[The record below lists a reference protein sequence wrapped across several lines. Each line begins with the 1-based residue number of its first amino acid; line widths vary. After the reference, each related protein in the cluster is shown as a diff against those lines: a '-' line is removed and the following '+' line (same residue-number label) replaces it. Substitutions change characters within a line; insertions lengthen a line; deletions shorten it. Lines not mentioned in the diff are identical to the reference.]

1 MKKIIIALLT
11 LVLFASCG
19 SNADDSNV
27 KVGDVYYSDGTTAHV
42 DSRNKSKDNQVAG
55 FVVSIKNGKPAVI
68 MCRKAGVDVTGNAM
82 NNYYMQVAERQ
93 YFFPSRRVFDSE
105 GNELSRSDISG
116 KDSYLQYLEYKESY
130 LQDGNYETFKLKSSY
145 YTWIDSLNNPEDEN
159 YVALPDGVMWYIPTK
174 FELLANKDKKGNYPY
189 VKCFGD
195 FQKGKN
201 NSEIDELCGKKITTE
216 REDDKYYVQCYEF
229 LSSTLRISPV
239 GNNPEGKQEL
249 REVLAYYDCFYSFG
263 NHTYDHEWKDGRDVG
278 SNLDM
283 LGIAFAEVN

>member
-1 MKKIIIALLT
+1 MKKLIIALLT

-19 SNADDSNV
+19 SNADDSKV

-68 MCRKAGVDVTGNAM
+68 MCRKASFDVTGNAINSFYM
-82 NNYYMQVAERQ
+82 NQNEREI
-93 YFFPSRRVFDSE
+93 FFPSRRVFDSE

-174 FELLANKDKKGNYPY
+174 FELLANKDKKGSYPY
-189 VKCFGD
+189 VNCFGN
-195 FQKGKN
+195 FQKGK
-201 NSEIDELCGKKITTE
+201 SKEEIKELCGEEISTE
-216 REDDKYYVQCYEF
+216 RQDASFYNRCYEF

-249 REVLAYYDCFYSFG
+249 CEVVGYFDTFYSV
-263 NHTYDHEWKDGRDVG
+263 NHVYDHEWLDDKAPDRDGNIV
-278 SNLDM
+278 
-283 LGIAFAEVN
+283 GIAFAEVN